1 MAIHLVAFDKL
12 LSLIYVLFVGSRNYD
27 YIFFFVIS
35 SVLWTYIGAKDEGRV
50 PRRAPKSSLYIA
62 GLLMPT
68 SRKHTTALPLI
79 GARVPRVFRMPA
91 ACSASHAS
99 S

>member
-27 YIFFFVIS
+27 YIFYFLLSQVFYE
-35 SVLWTYIGAKDEGRV
+35 TYIGAKDGGRM

-62 GLLMPT
+62 DLLMPT

-79 GARVPRVFRMPA
+79 GARVHGVL
-91 ACSASHAS
+91 HARHLQWFS
-99 S
+99 C